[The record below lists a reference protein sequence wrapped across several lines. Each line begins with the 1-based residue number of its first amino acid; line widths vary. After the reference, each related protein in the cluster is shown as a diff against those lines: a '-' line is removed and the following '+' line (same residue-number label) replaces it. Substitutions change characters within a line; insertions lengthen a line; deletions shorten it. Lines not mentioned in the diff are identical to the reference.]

1 MIRRNRVA
9 IAVATGLVAVL
20 ALVVW
25 TSNTTVLRGTTVAQ
39 TGQVDAGVQGYE
51 APLAPATSEE
61 AAPVEGAAPVED
73 AAGGADE
80 GATGDATGD
89 AASAP
94 EAQAAP
100 AGPKV
105 TLVGKSVPRMGD
117 VVQDGDGRTLYRFD
131 KDTPDPAKSNC
142 EGQCAVTWPPLL
154 TNGGKPALRGVDP
167 ALVST
172 VKRADGSEQVTLDGW
187 PLYTY
192 AKDEAPG
199 QWKGQGV
206 GGTWFVVQPNGKRNV
221 ECLPPGVTAP
231 AA

>member
-1 MIRRNRVA
+1 LSVIRRNRVA
-9 IAVATGLVAVL
+9 IAVAAGLVAVL

-39 TGQVDAGVQGYE
+39 TGQVDAGAQDGYD
-51 APLAPATSEE
+51 APPVPATSEGTAPAGQDPAGQDPAG
-61 AAPVEGAAPVED
+61 AAVEGAA
-73 AAGGADE
+73 
-80 GATGDATGD
+80 
-89 AASAP
+89 AP
-94 EAQAAP
+94 RAQAAP
-100 AGPKV
+100 TGPQV
-105 TLVGKSVPRMGD
+105 TLVGKSVPKMGD

-131 KDTPDPAKSNC
+131 KDTANPAKSNC

-154 TNGGKPALRGVDP
+154 TNGGEPRLQGVDP
-167 ALVST
+167 ALVSA

-206 GGTWFVVQPNGKRNV
+206 GGTWFVVRPDGKRNV

-231 AA
+231 VA

>member
-1 MIRRNRVA
+1 MIRRNRIA
-9 IAVATGLVAVL
+9 IAVAGGMAAVL

-25 TSNTTVLRGTTVAQ
+25 TSNATGLQGRTVAQ
-39 TGQVDAGVQGYE
+39 TEQVGAAAQGDYGGVQE
-51 APLAPATSEE
+51 PLAPPTSEE
-61 AAPVEGAAPVED
+61 AAPADQP
-73 AAGGADE
+73 AG
-80 GATGDATGD
+80 
-89 AASAP
+89 AP

-100 AGPKV
+100 APSGPQV
-105 TLVGKSVPRMGD
+105 TLVGKSVPKMGE

-131 KDTPDPAKSNC
+131 KDTADPAKSNC
-142 EGQCAVTWPPLL
+142 EGQCAVTWPPVLSDGTPRL
-154 TNGGKPALRGVDP
+154 QGVDP

-172 VKRADGSEQVTLDGW
+172 VKRADGSEQVTLAGW

-206 GGTWFVVQPNGKRNV
+206 GGTWFVVQPNGKRNI
-221 ECLPPGVTAP
+221 ECLPPGVTPP

>member
-9 IAVATGLVAVL
+9 IAVGAGMAAVL

-25 TSNTTVLRGTTVAQ
+25 TSDTTVLQGTTVAQ
-39 TGQVDAGVQGYE
+39 TERVDAGAQDGYE

-61 AAPVEGAAPVED
+61 DAPAEDGAAAQD
-73 AAGGADE
+73 APAEEA
-80 GATGDATGD
+80 
-89 AASAP
+89 AP

-100 AGPKV
+100 AGPQI

-154 TNGGKPALRGVDP
+154 TNGSKPRLQGVDP

-172 VKRADGSEQVTLDGW
+172 VRRGDGTEQVTLAGW

-231 AA
+231 AD

>member
-1 MIRRNRVA
+1 VIQRNRVA
-9 IAVATGLVAVL
+9 IAVAAGLVAVL

-39 TGQVDAGVQGYE
+39 TELVDAGAQDGYE

-61 AAPVEGAAPVED
+61 AVPDEEGAAEDAPVEE
-73 AAGGADE
+73 
-80 GATGDATGD
+80 

-100 AGPKV
+100 AGPQI

-131 KDTPDPAKSNC
+131 KDAPDPAKSNC

-154 TNGGKPALRGVDP
+154 TNGNEPELRGVDP

>member
-1 MIRRNRVA
+1 VIRRNRIA
-9 IAVATGLVAVL
+9 IAVAGGMAAVL
-20 ALVVW
+20 ALVMW
-25 TSNTTVLRGTTVAQ
+25 TSNATGLQGRTVAQ
-39 TGQVDAGVQGYE
+39 TEQVGAAAQGDYGDVQE
-51 APLAPATSEE
+51 PLAPPTSEE
-61 AAPVEGAAPVED
+61 ATSAEEP
-73 AAGGADE
+73 AG
-80 GATGDATGD
+80 
-89 AASAP
+89 AP

-100 AGPKV
+100 APSGPQV
-105 TLVGKSVPRMGD
+105 TLVGKTVPKMGE

-131 KDTPDPAKSNC
+131 KDASDPAKSNC
-142 EGQCAVTWPPLL
+142 EGQCAVTWPPVLSNATPQL
-154 TNGGKPALRGVDP
+154 QGVDP

-172 VKRADGSEQVTLDGW
+172 VKRADGSEQVTLAGW

-206 GGTWFVVQPNGKRNV
+206 GGTWFVVQPNGKRNI